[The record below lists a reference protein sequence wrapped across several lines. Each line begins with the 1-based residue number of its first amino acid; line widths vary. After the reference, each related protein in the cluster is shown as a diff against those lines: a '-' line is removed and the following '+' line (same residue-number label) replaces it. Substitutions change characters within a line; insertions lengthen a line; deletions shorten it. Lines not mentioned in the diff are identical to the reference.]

1 LNFSKQSS
9 EISEAMCQAIAEWL
23 ETGTVDEVRRARP
36 SDKCISIDKEDE
48 FLEKSKAQT
57 IATFISAHRRA
68 IIKSAAKST
77 ARQTGIDI
85 EYQVFCHHSIPN
97 TRLTID

>member
-1 LNFSKQSS
+1 
-9 EISEAMCQAIAEWL
+9 MCQAIAEWL